1 MRTRRA
7 VRRTRFASDFS
18 TISQQAHVKLRS
30 IKEEGELGMRK
41 QYSFASPIN
50 FVCVVKMCFTLGL
63 LLLVGAC
70 SAPDNQNATT
80 TNQSST
86 TNTSNAN
93 TASSNTSTT
102 TTAQNSGSDR
112 IGVAECDDYL
122 QKYEACL
129 HDKIPEAA
137 RASLRSSLDTT
148 RASWRNAAA
157 TPEGRAG
164 LAQACR
170 AARDAARQTMS
181 AYGCQW

>member
-1 MRTRRA
+1 
-7 VRRTRFASDFS
+7 
-18 TISQQAHVKLRS
+18 
-30 IKEEGELGMRK
+30 MRK
-41 QYSFASPIN
+41 QLTDSFASPIN
-50 FVCVVKMCFTLGL
+50 FVCGVKMCVVLGL
-63 LLLVGAC
+63 LLLSGAC
-70 SAPDNQNATT
+70 ATSDNQNATT
-80 TNQSST
+80 NQTST
-86 TNTSNAN
+86 TNTSTAN

-102 TTAQNSGSDR
+102 ATTQKASGNQ

-122 QKYEACL
+122 QKYESCL
-129 HDKIPEAA
+129 SDKIPEAA

-170 AARDAARQTMS
+170 AARDAARQSMS

>member
-1 MRTRRA
+1 M
-7 VRRTRFASDFS
+7 
-18 TISQQAHVKLRS
+18 K
-30 IKEEGELGMRK
+30 K
-41 QYSFASPIN
+41 QLTDSFASSIN
-50 FVCVVKMCFTLGL
+50 FVCCVKMCIALGL
-63 LLLVGAC
+63 LLLSGAC
-70 SAPDNQNATT
+70 STPDNQNTT

-86 TNTSNAN
+86 TNTSTPN

-102 TTAQNSGSDR
+102 TTTKTQNTGGDQ

-122 QKYEACL
+122 RKYESCL
-129 HDKIPEAA
+129 SDKIPEAA
-137 RASLRSSLDTT
+137 RASLRSSLDAT
-148 RASWRNAAA
+148 RASWRSAAA